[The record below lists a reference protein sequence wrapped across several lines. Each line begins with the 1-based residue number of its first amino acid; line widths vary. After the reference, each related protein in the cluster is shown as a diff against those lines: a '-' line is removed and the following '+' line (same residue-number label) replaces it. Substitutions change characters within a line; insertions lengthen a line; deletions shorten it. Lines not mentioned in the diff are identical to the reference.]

1 MSRFRKS
8 IPKKHPPQPQQEK
21 RKDKNDPLCKNDYV
35 QDMYRHF
42 SARETS
48 TSVRPLYME
57 EQSHLN
63 ELMRAILIDW
73 LVDVHYSFRLS
84 LATLFLT
91 VNLIDRFLELSP
103 GVSRRDFQLVGA
115 TALWIASK
123 YEEIRPMDIYQ
134 LVDVCDACYTK
145 QQIFRQ
151 EKEMLISL
159 HFNLCIPT
167 SLTFLLRFLK
177 AAKADRLM
185 AHMAMYILE
194 GTLGSYNL
202 LHYLPSQM
210 AAASVYLARKT
221 LLDDTTTTTA
231 VWSGSLEDYTGY
243 TKEEIIPVAKAIWME
258 RESEGE
264 LNLTAVQKKY
274 CTVQYSSVATKPL
287 KGV

>member
-1 MSRFRKS
+1 LSRFRKS

-151 EKEMLISL
+151 EKEML
-159 HFNLCIPT
+159 
-167 SLTFLLRFLK
+167 
-177 AAKADRLM
+177 M